1 MGTVLAVFA
10 FILSF
15 GALWFTSEILKR
27 IDGHTETAIKPHLK
41 AFETSLGNHAD
52 ALDRLS
58 RRMDTLEVDVRTLKA
73 QGQSTVGMEH
83 EMKFFLSFWASS
95 HPPYQGSK
103 NNIGQLY
110 LEEDPTY
117 QNCLQ
122 LISPHFLYLLSK
134 TDRSRIP

>member
-41 AFETSLGNHAD
+41 AFETSLGNHTD

-73 QGQSTVGMEH
+73 QSQSTAGLEH
-83 EMKFFLSFWASS
+83 EMKSLGTVLAAAEAKRFAPSIRLN
-95 HPPYQGSK
+95 G
-103 NNIGQLY
+103 
-110 LEEDPTY
+110 
-117 QNCLQ
+117 
-122 LISPHFLYLLSK
+122 
-134 TDRSRIP
+134 